1 MFQVLILMIYG
12 YFHMLLW
19 YKRDVSK
26 NTVSK
31 QNIRAAKTT
40 LLIMCTCTCGWLPA
54 VINHLAICL
63 ENCSFKYEDVSKDTL
78 FVLHSVSYVLIILK
92 STSNPLIF
100 AMRQQNIKMALA
112 KLCYRIRY
120 CRCRDPPMGITNGT
134 KKLSKYSFRATT
146 STTSN
151 VKDIEKF
158 SLLQDTTEPKT
169 KKDAKVLTENKTNSS
184 R

>member
-1 MFQVLILMIYG
+1 
-12 YFHMLLW
+12 MLLW

-54 VINHLAICL
+54 VINHLVICL
-63 ENCSFKYEDVSKDTL
+63 ENCSFKLEDVSADTL
-78 FVLHSVSYVLIILK
+78 FALHSVSYILIILK

-100 AMRQQNIKMALA
+100 AMRQKNIKTALA
-112 KLCYRIRY
+112 KLCYRIRH
-120 CRCRDPPMGITNGT
+120 CQKDPPMGNSSNGT

-151 VKDIEKF
+151 AKDIEKF
-158 SLLQDTTEPKT
+158 SLLQNT
-169 KKDAKVLTENKTNSS
+169 KKPTVVQI
-184 R
+184 